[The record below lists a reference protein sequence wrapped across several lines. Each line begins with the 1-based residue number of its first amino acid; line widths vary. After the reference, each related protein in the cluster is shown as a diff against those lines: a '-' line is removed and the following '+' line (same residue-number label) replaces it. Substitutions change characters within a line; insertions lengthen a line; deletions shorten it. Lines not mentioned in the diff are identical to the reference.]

1 MAKNKRWDIIRRLL
15 KERGWI
21 LQELI
26 RRSGVTRTT
35 FFNIQHGRSDGS
47 VETWNRIARAFS
59 VDLDVLTG
67 ETELPG
73 TVKMSNASTAVL
85 PDAIRSVRIGKETY
99 IRVPVVRGVDFDIP
113 LDLQEN
119 LIGFHLLSTRVT
131 TTDDFL
137 LEVHG
142 VCGGPNPLCPLPPRN
157 LADHVLV
164 SRNVLVKPGDLVCV
178 AFRDGHGGRVCH
190 FHPCESGGW
199 DFIVPATKEV
209 LHIDKEEDF
218 VMFGRVSVLMHRL

>member
-47 VETWNRIARAFS
+47 TETWNRIARAFS

-67 ETELPG
+67 DTELPG
-73 TVKMSNASTAVL
+73 TVKLSNASTAVL
-85 PDAIRSVRIGKETY
+85 PDAIRSVRIGRETY

-119 LIGFHLLSTRVT
+119 LIGYHLLSTRT
-131 TTDDFL
+131 ATTDDFL
-137 LEVHG
+137 LEARG
-142 VCGGPNPLCPLPPRN
+142 VCGPNPLCPLPIRKA
-157 LADHVLV
+157 ADHVLV
-164 SRNVLVKPGDLVCV
+164 SRNVLVKAGDLVCV
-178 AFRDGHGGRVCH
+178 AFRDGQGGRVCF
-190 FHPCESGGW
+190 FHPCENGGW
-199 DFIVPATKEV
+199 DFKTQSNKETI
-209 LHIDKEEDF
+209 HIDNEEDF
-218 VMFGRVSVLMHRL
+218 VMFGRIGYMVHRF